1 MRAHTIVYPGT
12 FDPITKGHVDLA
24 ERAAKLF
31 DTVVIGIGV
40 SSKKQPL
47 FTTEERLALAEA
59 ALDHLDNVRV
69 ECFSGLLTH
78 FVNTQDSHC
87 VLRGVRSVTD
97 FEYESQLANMNR
109 TMYPEFE
116 TLFLTPA
123 ENLGFISSS
132 LVREIA
138 LMGGEFDAF
147 VPPVVAKALRDKVTS

>member
-69 ECFSGLLTH
+69 EAFSGLLTH
-78 FVNTQDSHC
+78 FVKTQDSHC

-147 VPPVVAKALRDKVTS
+147 VPPVVANALRDKVTS

>member
-1 MRAHTIVYPGT
+1 M
-12 FDPITKGHVDLA
+12 
-24 ERAAKLF
+24 
-31 DTVVIGIGV
+31 
-40 SSKKQPL
+40 
-47 FTTEERLALAEA
+47 
-59 ALDHLDNVRV
+59 
-69 ECFSGLLTH
+69 
-78 FVNTQDSHC
+78 
-87 VLRGVRSVTD
+87 LRGVRSVTD

-147 VPPVVAKALRDKVTS
+147 VPAVVAKALRDKVTS